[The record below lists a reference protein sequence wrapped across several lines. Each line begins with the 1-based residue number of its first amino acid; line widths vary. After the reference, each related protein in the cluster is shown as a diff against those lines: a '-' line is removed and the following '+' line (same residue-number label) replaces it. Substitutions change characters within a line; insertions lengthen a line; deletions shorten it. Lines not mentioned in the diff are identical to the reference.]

1 MIGALQD
8 LLPEDSKCLQGGS
21 QAVQQTAGMQPRD
34 LAALAAHAGTCALT
48 EARPEFCHA
57 TKPDRP

>member
-1 MIGALQD
+1 MKEHLLQD

-21 QAVQQTAGMQPRD
+21 QAEAVQQTAGMQPRD

-48 EARPEFCHA
+48 EACP
-57 TKPDRP
+57 